1 MVPWGIFWKEFD
13 LVRPLQRRVV
23 FEVLISSGKSKTI
36 LWLYLALLVGL
47 MDVRFR
53 VYFVE

>member
-23 FEVLISSGKSKTI
+23 FEVLISSGKSKRI